1 MISLLT
7 RARRARQFFPLA
19 PRKQRASQSAKYA
32 RAVAMLGPNWL
43 FIKDVAR
50 VRPL

>member
-19 PRKQRASQSAKYA
+19 PRKQRASQAAKYA
-32 RAVAMLGPNWL
+32 KAVKDLGPNWL
-43 FIKDVAR
+43 FIKEVGR
-50 VRPL
+50 IQPL

>member
-19 PRKQRASQSAKYA
+19 GRKQRASQSAKYA
-32 RAVAMLGPNWL
+32 RAVAMLGKNWMFL
-43 FIKDVAR
+43 KQVER
-50 VRPL
+50 VQPL

>member
-1 MISLLT
+1 VRQLPVD
-7 RARRARQFFPLA
+7 ARRARQFFPLA

-32 RAVAMLGPNWL
+32 RAVKLLGANWL
-43 FIKDVAR
+43 FITQVER

>member
-32 RAVAMLGPNWL
+32 RAVKLLGPNWL
-43 FIKDVAR
+43 FITEVKR
-50 VRPL
+50 VHPL